1 MTIEENKEVV
11 RKAYSSIT
19 EGNLDGFFDC
29 LTDDVK
35 WTFIGTHRFG
45 RSFVGKED
53 ITNNLFGPL
62 GEILEGTIHIG
73 IKSLTAEGQ
82 RVVMEA
88 EGKSSTKT
96 GGLQQ
101 YLLHRARS
109 RRWENREHSGIPRHR
124 TGDRGFRSTVMPS
137 FPTGDAQYAAVQP
150 LQRFD

>member
-1 MTIEENKEVV
+1 MTVEENKEVV

-35 WTFIGTHRFG
+35 WTFIGTRRFG

-62 GEILEGTIHIG
+62 GEILEGTIRIG

-96 GGLQQ
+96 GGAYNNTYCIVLDLEGGKIANIQE
-101 YLLHRARS
+101 YLDTELVT
-109 RRWENREHSGIPRHR
+109 EVFG
-124 TGDRGFRSTVMPS
+124 
-137 FPTGDAQYAAVQP
+137 QP
-150 LQRFD
+150 